1 MSCPTLY
8 IIIWLLGQVYLL
20 SLLICYP
27 CSSFIRNKLGKAC
40 FADDAAYS
48 DSKDLVKSTISDKI
62 LKERANEI
70 PRNYVYDSYQKA
82 NINYGCIVFFHTKT
96 GSGIIVNEHLAEQL
110 QKSANKKFKRRN
122 IWAADLTEM
131 EILLSKNKNAKYLRI
146 TDAFT
151 KYAWVKP

>member
-27 CSSFIRNKLGKAC
+27 CSSFIRNELDKAC
-40 FADDAAYS
+40 FAHDPAYS
-48 DSKDLVKSTISDKI
+48 DSKDFVKSTISDKI

-82 NINYGCIVFFHTKT
+82 NINYGFIVFFIRKQDQ
-96 GSGIIVNEHLAEQL
+96 E
-110 QKSANKKFKRRN
+110 
-122 IWAADLTEM
+122 
-131 EILLSKNKNAKYLRI
+131 
-146 TDAFT
+146 
-151 KYAWVKP
+151 